1 MPEDAPERPGVARLA
16 AALHVRRNAAIGF
29 GIGVALAAALVVGAV
44 TGPGG
49 QYPPAY
55 YVALGF
61 VLAVGTGLLLTVAF
75 TVGSAVRLSRS
86 L

>member
-1 MPEDAPERPGVARLA
+1 VSDDAPERPGVARLVA
-16 AALHVRRNAAIGF
+16 SLNVRRNAAAGF
-29 GIGVALAAALVVGAV
+29 GIGAVLAAALVVGAV
-44 TGPGG
+44 TGQPGP
-49 QYPPAY
+49 YPAAY